1 MAHKLHPSQH
11 RKSVN
16 ELSAAQRQQLRN
28 LLDTYILT
36 QNPVGEHLAA
46 ANNPSLHLH
55 GHGFLAWHTIFIA
68 KLEQWLVL
76 NGGGN
81 FVPLPH
87 WDPDLQI
94 PAELSRGNH
103 KPNPAIPFPNE
114 LRPGSIV
121 DIASYDALNSVIV
134 PYHNGVHDNMGGQMP
149 FPLSSPSDPIFYPF
163 HSFLLAVY
171 EHWRNH

>member
-11 RKSVN
+11 RKPVSD
-16 ELSAAQRQQLRN
+16 LSPAQRQQLRN
-28 LLDTYILT
+28 LIDTYIAT

-55 GHGFLAWHTIFIA
+55 GHGFLAWHTVFIA

-87 WDPDLQI
+87 WDPDTPI
-94 PAELSRGNH
+94 PAELNRGNH
-103 KPNPAIPFPNE
+103 TPNPAIPFPDG
-114 LRPGSIV
+114 LRPGPIAN
-121 DIASYDALNSVIV
+121 IASYEALNNTVV
-134 PYHNGVHDNMGGQMP
+134 PYHNSVHDNMGGQMP
-149 FPLSSPSDPIFYPF
+149 FPISSPSDPIFYPF

>member
-16 ELSAAQRQQLRN
+16 DLTATERQRLRT
-28 LLDTYILT
+28 LLDTYIAT

-46 ANNPSLHLH
+46 ATNPSLHIH
-55 GHGFLAWHTIFIA
+55 GLGFLVWHTVFIA

-76 NGGGN
+76 NGGGE
-81 FVPLPH
+81 FVPLPS
-87 WDPDLQI
+87 WDPDSPL

-103 KPNPAIPFPNE
+103 NPSPAVAFPDE
-114 LRPGSIV
+114 LRPGPIV
-121 DIASYDALNSVIV
+121 NIPSYEALNSTVV
-134 PYHNGVHDNMGGQMP
+134 PYHNSVHDSIGGQMP
-149 FPLSSPSDPIFYPF
+149 FPQSSPSDPIFYPF